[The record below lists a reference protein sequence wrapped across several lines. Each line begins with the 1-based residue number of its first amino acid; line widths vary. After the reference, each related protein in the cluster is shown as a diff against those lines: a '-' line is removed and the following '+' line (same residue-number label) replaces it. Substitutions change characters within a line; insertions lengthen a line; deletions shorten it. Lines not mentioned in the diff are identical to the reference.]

1 MEDSNNNNS
10 TTAKNESLHQLFPPP
25 PPPPPLLMMMNNNNH
40 GSQHDQQQQQP
51 IQSQNSS
58 PKIHHHLSN
67 NKNKFRNSKPQSW
80 GELLNLY
87 RLEKSTTHDLIQKP
101 EPIYR
106 QTRDKSYNWREKQ
119 REINPILQQFI
130 DPERESKYKEFEH
143 ELQIKQMNRAMDRT
157 NCLESHFDI
166 VTLKDKRRSSMDYD
180 FYFST
185 KRVEKGKKMIS
196 DPSIT
201 KLSESK
207 ELIDRQTK
215 LKKFKKPP
223 KIFDDFYLIY
233 KTHDADRLLR
243 QELQQRDE
251 FIKTRYDSKVRDKFH
266 PILQTYYHN
275 DELERVEREK
285 EENLK
290 RDTLLYKLSK
300 EPETVKKL
308 NEGKAYNI
316 ITKEIIDKEKTEE
329 LQTLIDVYEHRQ
341 PIAKVKYNY
350 EKQLKERDE
359 ILDKRNEDRTLNT
372 KTSTFGR
379 REILGL
385 TDYNILNGEKK
396 TFSHDLKP
404 IPVWKYV
411 EKDSSKS
418 SKSASPKSYQ
428 IKLR

>member
-1 MEDSNNNNS
+1 MMMDIHSTTTSLLSEPTQPLSNNS
-10 TTAKNESLHQLFPPP
+10 DHS
-25 PPPPPLLMMMNNNNH
+25 
-40 GSQHDQQQQQP
+40 QP
-51 IQSQNSS
+51 IPSSSS
-58 PKIHHHLSN
+58 PKFNDLSSSKKNDPSRIHKSLQE
-67 NKNKFRNSKPQSW
+67 PQSW
-80 GELLNLY
+80 GELLNSY

-106 QTRDKSYNWREKQ
+106 QTRDKSYTWRQKQ

-130 DPERESKYKEFEH
+130 DPEKESKYKELEN
-143 ELQIKQMNRAMDRT
+143 ELQIKQMNRAMDKAI
-157 NCLESHFDI
+157 CLESHFDI
-166 VTLKDKRRSSMDYD
+166 VTLKDKRRSSLDFD
-180 FYFST
+180 FYFKS

-201 KLSESK
+201 KFSESK

-215 LKKFKKPP
+215 LKKFKTPP
-223 KIFDDFYLIY
+223 KIFDDFFLIY

-251 FIKTRYDSKVRDKFH
+251 FIKTRYDSSMRNKFH
-266 PILQTYYHN
+266 PILQSYRN
-275 DELERVEREK
+275 DEELEKVEREK

-300 EPETVKKL
+300 EPQTIQKL

-316 ITKEIIDKEKTEE
+316 ISKEIIDRNKTEE
-329 LQTLIDVYEHRQ
+329 LQSRIDIYEHRQ

-350 EKQLKERDE
+350 EKQLKEKDAF
-359 ILDKRNEDRTLNT
+359 IDKRTEERALNS
-372 KTSTFGR
+372 KTSTFGK
-379 REILGL
+379 REALGV

-396 TFSHDLKP
+396 SFISDLKP
-404 IPVWKYV
+404 APIWKQI
-411 EKDSSKS
+411 EKDISKS
-418 SKSASPKSYQ
+418 STTSPKTYQ

>member
-1 MEDSNNNNS
+1 M
-10 TTAKNESLHQLFPPP
+10 
-25 PPPPPLLMMMNNNNH
+25 
-40 GSQHDQQQQQP
+40 
-51 IQSQNSS
+51 
-58 PKIHHHLSN
+58 
-67 NKNKFRNSKPQSW
+67 
-80 GELLNLY
+80 
-87 RLEKSTTHDLIQKP
+87 
-101 EPIYR
+101 
-106 QTRDKSYNWREKQ
+106 
-119 REINPILQQFI
+119 
-130 DPERESKYKEFEH
+130 
-143 ELQIKQMNRAMDRT
+143 
-157 NCLESHFDI
+157 
-166 VTLKDKRRSSMDYD
+166 
-180 FYFST
+180 
-185 KRVEKGKKMIS
+185 
-196 DPSIT
+196 
-201 KLSESK
+201 
-207 ELIDRQTK
+207 
-215 LKKFKKPP
+215 
-223 KIFDDFYLIY
+223 
-233 KTHDADRLLR
+233 
-243 QELQQRDE
+243 
-251 FIKTRYDSKVRDKFH
+251 
-266 PILQTYYHN
+266 
-275 DELERVEREK
+275 
-285 EENLK
+285 
-290 RDTLLYKLSK
+290 YKLSK

-396 TFSHDLKP
+396 TFSPDLKP